1 MGNGKHIAYRYSVDT
16 MGGKQEIENNIHT
29 SFFPGDFC
37 GIGHGNSSRTKCV
50 EILESACEAPLFFV
64 FLPSNDYSM
73 ALQDKY
79 INPFTDFGFKK
90 LFGSEPN
97 KDLLIDFLN
106 QVLPGKH
113 KIKDLS
119 YARTEQLGN
128 TEADRK
134 AIFDLYCI
142 GENGERFIVE
152 MQKAK
157 QNFFKDRSVYYSSFP
172 IQEQA
177 KKGDWNYQLAAVYMV
192 GILDFTFSEDETEQE
207 VRHEVQMKDQKC
219 RVFYHKLMYIY
230 LEMPNFSKAEGDLQ
244 TNFDKW
250 MYVLQQLPYLQNRP
264 QALQDRVFQKLFEA
278 AEIAKFTPDEK
289 NKYEESL
296 KYYRDLKN
304 VVDTS
309 FDEGKAEGKAE
320 GKEERNIEIAR
331 QMKSEGEP
339 VEKIVRFTGLTLEE
353 IGRL

>member
-1 MGNGKHIAYRYSVDT
+1 
-16 MGGKQEIENNIHT
+16 
-29 SFFPGDFC
+29 
-37 GIGHGNSSRTKCV
+37 
-50 EILESACEAPLFFV
+50 
-64 FLPSNDYSM
+64 M
-73 ALQDKY
+73 ALQEKY

-113 KIKDLS
+113 KVKDLTYS
-119 YARTEQLGN
+119 RTEQLGN

-157 QNFFKDRSVYYSSFP
+157 QNYFKDRSVYYSSFP

-177 KKGDWNYQLAAVYMV
+177 KKGNWNYQLAAVYMV
-192 GILDFTFSEDETEQE
+192 GILDFIFSTDESTQE
-207 VRHEVQMKDQKC
+207 VRHEVQLKDQNC
-219 RVFYHKLMYIY
+219 QVFYDKLTYIY
-230 LEMPNFSKAEGDLQ
+230 LEMPNFKKAETELQ
-244 TNFDKW
+244 NNFDKW

-264 QALQDRVFQKLFEA
+264 QALQDRIFQKLFEA
-278 AEIAKFTPDEK
+278 AEIAKFSPDEK
-289 NKYEESL
+289 IKYEESL

-309 FDEGKAEGKAE
+309 FDEGKAEGK
-320 GKEERNIEIAR
+320 EERNVEIAR
-331 QMKSEGEP
+331 QMKLEGEAT
-339 VEKIVRFTGLTLEE
+339 EKIVRYTGLSREE
-353 IGRL
+353 IEKL

>member
-1 MGNGKHIAYRYSVDT
+1 
-16 MGGKQEIENNIHT
+16 
-29 SFFPGDFC
+29 
-37 GIGHGNSSRTKCV
+37 
-50 EILESACEAPLFFV
+50 
-64 FLPSNDYSM
+64 M

-113 KIKDLS
+113 KVKDLT

-128 TEADRK
+128 SEADRK

-142 GENGERFIVE
+142 GESGERFIVE

-157 QNFFKDRSVYYSSFP
+157 QNYFKDRSVYYSSFP

-177 KKGDWNYQLAAVYMV
+177 RKGDWNYQLAAVYLI
-192 GILDFTFSEDETEQE
+192 GILDFTFSDEERELE
-207 VRHEVQMKDQKC
+207 VRHEVQLKDQKC
-219 RVFYHKLMYIY
+219 RVFYEKLTYIY
-230 LEMPNFSKAEGDLQ
+230 LEMPNFSKSEGELQ
-244 TNFDKW
+244 SNFDKW
-250 MYVLQQLPYLQNRP
+250 MYVLQQLPHLQSRP
-264 QALQDRVFQKLFEA
+264 PALQERVFQKLFEA
-278 AEIAKFTPDEK
+278 AEIARFTPDEK

-304 VVDTS
+304 VVDSS
-309 FDEGKAEGKAE
+309 FDEGKAEGLAEGKADGLAEGKAE
-320 GKEERNIEIAR
+320 GLAEGKAEIAL
-331 QMKSEGEP
+331 QMKLKGLETSLIAE
-339 VEKIVRFTGLTLEE
+339 VTGLSVEE
-353 IGRL
+353 IENL

>member
-1 MGNGKHIAYRYSVDT
+1 
-16 MGGKQEIENNIHT
+16 
-29 SFFPGDFC
+29 
-37 GIGHGNSSRTKCV
+37 
-50 EILESACEAPLFFV
+50 
-64 FLPSNDYSM
+64 M

-113 KIKDLS
+113 RIKDLT
-119 YARTEQLGN
+119 YARNEQLGN
-128 TEADRK
+128 AEADRK

-157 QNFFKDRSVYYSSFP
+157 QNYFKDRALYYSSFP

-177 KKGDWNYQLAAVYMV
+177 KKGEWNYQLAAVYLV
-192 GILDFTFSEDETEQE
+192 GILDFTFSDDESPPE
-207 VRHEVQMKDQKC
+207 VRHEVQLKDQQC
-219 RVFYHKLMYIY
+219 RVFYEKLTYIY
-230 LEMPNFSKAEGDLQ
+230 LEMPNFTKTEAELQ
-244 TNFDKW
+244 SNFDKW
-250 MYVLQQLPYLQNRP
+250 MFVLQQLPYLQNRP
-264 QALQDRVFQKLFEA
+264 QALQERIFQKLFEA
-278 AEIAKFTPDEK
+278 AEIAKFSADEK
-289 NKYEESL
+289 NNYESSL

-309 FDEGKAEGKAE
+309 REEGIQGGIEKGIEKGIEQRNVEIVRKM
-320 GKEERNIEIAR
+320 KEKGMSNAEIA
-331 QMKSEGEP
+331 EL
-339 VEKIVRFTGLTLEE
+339 TGLTETE
-353 IGRL
+353 INDLLML

>member
-1 MGNGKHIAYRYSVDT
+1 
-16 MGGKQEIENNIHT
+16 
-29 SFFPGDFC
+29 
-37 GIGHGNSSRTKCV
+37 
-50 EILESACEAPLFFV
+50 
-64 FLPSNDYSM
+64 M

-106 QVLPGKH
+106 QVLPDKH
-113 KIKDLS
+113 KVKDLT

-157 QNFFKDRSVYYSSFP
+157 QNYFKDRSVYYSSFP

-177 KKGDWNYQLAAVYMV
+177 KKGNWDYQLSNVYTV
-192 GILDFTFSEDETEQE
+192 GILDFIFSEDAAEQE
-207 VRHEVQMKDQKC
+207 VRHEVQLKDQNC
-219 RVFYHKLMYIY
+219 RVFYDKLTYIY
-230 LEMPNFSKAEGDLQ
+230 LEMPNFKKAESELQ
-244 TNFDKW
+244 NNFDKW

-278 AEIAKFTPDEK
+278 AEIAKFSPEEK
-289 NKYEESL
+289 VKYEESL

-304 VVDTS
+304 VIDTS
-309 FDEGKAEGKAE
+309 FDEGKAEGK
-320 GKEERNIEIAR
+320 EERNVEIAR
-331 QMKSEGEP
+331 QMKSEGEAI
-339 VEKIVRFTGLTLEE
+339 EKIIRYTGLSKVDIEKL
-353 IGRL
+353 

>member
-1 MGNGKHIAYRYSVDT
+1 MV
-16 MGGKQEIENNIHT
+16 
-29 SFFPGDFC
+29 
-37 GIGHGNSSRTKCV
+37 
-50 EILESACEAPLFFV
+50 
-64 FLPSNDYSM
+64 
-73 ALQDKY
+73 LQDKY

-113 KIKDLS
+113 RIQDLT

-157 QNFFKDRSVYYSSFP
+157 QNFFKDRSVYYASFP

-192 GILDFTFSEDETEQE
+192 GILDFTFSEDAAERE
-207 VRHEVQMKDQKC
+207 VRHEVQLKDHKC
-219 RVFYHKLMYIY
+219 RVFYDKLTFIY
-230 LEMPNFSKAEGDLQ
+230 LEMPNFSKSEADLQ
-244 TNFDKW
+244 NNFDKW

-264 QALQDRVFQKLFEA
+264 PALQERVFQKLFEA
-278 AEIAKFTPDEK
+278 AEIAKFTSDDK
-289 NKYEESL
+289 AKYEESL

-309 FDEGKAEGKAE
+309 FDEGKAE
-320 GKEERNIEIAR
+320 RSIEIAR

-339 VEKIVRFTGLTLEE
+339 IEKIVRFTGLGSEE